1 MFNIK
6 PKENAGLD
14 LVIDIAEAELVKH
27 DIGDDEYIKIMDQ
40 LERLY
45 KMKASVKTDPNV
57 VSKDNLIGVIANFV
71 GIVLV
76 INHER
81 VNVITSKAMSMI
93 VRSKV

>member
-27 DIGDDEYIKIMDQ
+27 DIGSTEYLQIMDQ

-45 KMKASVKTDPNV
+45 KMKASVKTDPNR
-57 VSKDNLIGVIANFV
+57 VSKDNLIATIGNFV

-81 VNVITSKAMSMI
+81 VNVITSKAFNMI

>member
-27 DIGDDEYIKIMDQ
+27 EIGSEEYIKIMDQ
-40 LERLY
+40 MERLY
-45 KMKASVKTDPNV
+45 KMKASVKTDPNRY
-57 VSKDNLIGVIANFV
+57 SKDNMVAVIGNFL

-81 VNVITSKAMSMI
+81 VNVITSKAFNMI
-93 VRSKV
+93 MRSKV

>member
-14 LVIDIAEAELVKH
+14 LVIGIAEAELAKQ
-27 DIGDDEYIKIMDQ
+27 DIGSDEYTKIMDQ

-45 KMKASVKTDPNV
+45 KMKASVKTDPNRV
-57 VSKDNLIGVIANFV
+57 GKDNLIAVIGNFV
-71 GIVLV
+71 GLVLV

-81 VNVITSKAMSMI
+81 VNVITSKALNMI